1 MNASDIQSLVAHF
14 LTEKKNGADCE
25 FLNSLA
31 DEIQKCNLSSYSD
44 QTAFVSRRYK
54 VSHSEMEKWKRLE
67 KYIKPNK
74 SVKLFDCAFGSGRD
88 LLIAQNLGYDV
99 YGCEL
104 SEFLFFD
111 FLSSTH
117 FDRTKVVNS
126 DFRTIPY
133 PDMTFDIVRHNA
145 SFLHLPVINKGY
157 TVHKCLEESFRILK
171 NDGYLYIY
179 TKEGTGFI
187 TLDTGDGL
195 GVRSF
200 QLFDEKSLTKLLL
213 ECGFGA
219 KHINHF
225 IKARNGIEIKWIEIF
240 AQKRV

>member
-1 MNASDIQSLVAHF
+1 MNASDIRSLVAHF
-14 LTEKKNGADCE
+14 LAEKDKGADCE
-25 FLNSLA
+25 SLNSLA
-31 DEIQKCNLSSYSD
+31 EEIQMCNQCSYSD
-44 QTAFVSRRYK
+44 QTVFVSRRYK
-54 VSHSEMEKWKRLE
+54 VSNSEMEKWKRLE

-104 SEFLFFD
+104 SEFLFRD
-111 FLSSTH
+111 FLTSTH

-126 DFRTIPY
+126 DFRSIPY
-133 PDMTFDIVRHNA
+133 SDKTFDIVRHNA

-171 NDGYLYIY
+171 NDGCLYIY
-179 TKEGTGFI
+179 TKEGTGF
-187 TLDTGDGL
+187 TALDTGDGL

-200 QLFDEKSLTKLLL
+200 QLFDEKSLTTLLL
-213 ECGFGA
+213 ECGFLA

-225 IKARNGIEIKWIEIF
+225 TKIRNDIDIKWIEVF